1 MEIVKLL
8 ISPLIVGIFMF
19 MLNKNQRKRDETE
32 EAKLKEFRAKEQKH
46 LCMHQMHT
54 KGVLLS
60 IESTKLAL
68 ESLKKLRDEKGKAL
82 LNGELAAMN
91 KAVGDFK
98 KEFENFIIEK

>member
-1 MEIVKLL
+1 MEILKLL
-8 ISPLIVGIFMF
+8 ISPIVVGIFMF
-19 MLNKNQRKRDETE
+19 LLNKNQRKRDDK
-32 EAKLKEFRAKEQKH
+32 EAEKLKEFREKEQKH

-91 KAVGDFK
+91 KEVGEFK